1 MLAMERKTFWSKNEL
16 VHNNKTPRNPSLSSD
31 TSCQLFDLHFSFC
44 RHTMVNI
51 GTEAGNFFQ
60 TDAELA
66 KQKEKAEKYNY
77 TEGDAVKLS
86 SKALAIQI
94 VADGTYVYI
103 AESGFQTRRFN
114 LKVK

>member
-1 MLAMERKTFWSKNEL
+1 
-16 VHNNKTPRNPSLSSD
+16 
-31 TSCQLFDLHFSFC
+31 
-44 RHTMVNI
+44 MVNI